1 MVKNKSK
8 EDNFIVWRLFGIP
21 MSVPINE
28 VALQPAPPVAAL
40 TPPWQNCVVVTYT
53 AWSTKPKTLTIWP
66 FTQKV
71 GWLLFHATKF
81 GGGLLHSSSWLY
93 NTSYYCLTLACEE
106 RTNANLT
113 CTWCIWAK
121 TKKHHGHCTNKPFP
135 SVSKRQRKY
144 RYPQAHWH
152 AKGQT
157 ICLCRHYHGQL
168 SPRRTSSNTVSWL
181 S

>member
-8 EDNFIVWRLFGIP
+8 ENNFIVWRLFGIP
-21 MSVPINE
+21 ISVPINE

-71 GWLLFHATKF
+71 GWLLFHDTEF

-106 RTNANLT
+106 GTNANLT

-121 TKKHHGHCTNKPFP
+121 KRPRNIMAIALINHFP
-135 SVSKRQRKY
+135 VFQRDKENTDTHRRIGMPKAKQSVSVVTTMANRVPGEHHPTR
-144 RYPQAHWH
+144 
-152 AKGQT
+152 
-157 ICLCRHYHGQL
+157 
-168 SPRRTSSNTVSWL
+168 
-181 S
+181 